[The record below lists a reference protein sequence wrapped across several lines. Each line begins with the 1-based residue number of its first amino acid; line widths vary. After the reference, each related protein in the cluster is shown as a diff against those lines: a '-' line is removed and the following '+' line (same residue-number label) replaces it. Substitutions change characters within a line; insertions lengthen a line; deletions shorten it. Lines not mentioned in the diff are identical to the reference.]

1 MKKSPA
7 VRWGIFCNILWSKLA
22 LQFQNIKLNNPMS
35 TNGQPNPPEKID
47 ILIDQVG
54 RLTEGLTETR
64 LIVERVAET
73 VERVAQR
80 VDHVSE
86 NLDRVS
92 VNLDRAS
99 VTLDRVSATL
109 DRVSERMDRVSEK
122 MDGFSERMDRVS
134 VTVERQAVVAE
145 QQAQSITQLIALLGQ
160 KAS

>member
-1 MKKSPA
+1 M
-7 VRWGIFCNILWSKLA
+7 RWGIFCNILRGKLA

-73 VERVAQR
+73 VERLAQR

-86 NLDRVS
+86 NLDR
-92 VNLDRAS
+92 AS
-99 VTLDRVSATL
+99 VTLDRI
-109 DRVSERMDRVSEK
+109 SERMDRVSEK
-122 MDGFSERMDRVS
+122 VDGFSERMDRVS

-145 QQAQSITQLIALLGQ
+145 QQAQSITQLIMLLGQ